1 MGNYSWAGSQGKLV
15 RYSQGVPDMFV
26 AGAAL
31 PASMPLMLVPDDD
44 IADGAY
50 GEPAG

>member
-1 MGNYSWAGSQGKLV
+1 MGKFV
-15 RYSQGVPDMFV
+15 RDSQGVPDMFV

-31 PASMPLMLVPDDD
+31 PVSMPLMLVPVDD
-44 IADGAY
+44 IAGGTY